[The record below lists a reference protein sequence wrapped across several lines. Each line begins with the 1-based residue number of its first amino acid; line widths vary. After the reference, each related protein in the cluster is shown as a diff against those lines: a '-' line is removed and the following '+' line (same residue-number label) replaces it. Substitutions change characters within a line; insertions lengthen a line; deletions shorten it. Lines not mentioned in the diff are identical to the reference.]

1 MPRCPDAPVTMPSL
15 VHSAIWLQSLIFLS
29 GCAESTVISSLS
41 KDPVSAVSAERSASE
56 RTFDAGMFFI
66 DEPSYL
72 CIPFERLGISE
83 DRVVVSVTSSCDC
96 IKPSVV
102 KYRNGEQGSKS
113 AIRLSLI
120 AIDDAVNKHSR
131 PVSLGV
137 NVIVRYDDD
146 QQQVFVVNFQHAEVS
161 V

>member
-1 MPRCPDAPVTMPSL
+1 
-15 VHSAIWLQSLIFLS
+15 
-29 GCAESTVISSLS
+29 LS
-41 KDPVSAVSAERSASE
+41 KEPVSATSAERSASE

-66 DEPSYL
+66 DEPSFL

-113 AIRLSLI
+113 AIRLSLL
-120 AIDDAVNKHSR
+120 AINDAVHKHSR

-137 NVIVRYDDD
+137 NVVVRYDDD